1 MHCRLQFVPDRT
13 VPSIPSRRVAV
24 VFTRDFD
31 LGPKPA
37 RLDFLLGGGNIR
49 VHVFPTLGIKP
60 DVHRPVIHHL
70 HFVELEIGM
79 PFQILSDDLLKILSA
94 KLNLVLDEPL
104 VAVILQRVYIYY

>member
-1 MHCRLQFVPDRT
+1 MPQQDAHRQQVMPMHCRLQFVPDRT

-60 DVHRPVIHHL
+60 NGTRITQKLPIEQVAAEPV
-70 HFVELEIGM
+70 
-79 PFQILSDDLLKILSA
+79 
-94 KLNLVLDEPL
+94 LN
-104 VAVILQRVYIYY
+104 